1 MTPGNDSSNKVEKK
15 IVIIANFATDR
26 VNGAYNVI
34 ENLALYS
41 NKIGVKCELWGLST
55 EIDRNDYPFYV
66 HFNDSLFSFKVSEG
80 LKNKLKSERE
90 SILCVNLHSVF
101 TPINIAISKVVKALN
116 IPLCLTPQGGYHD
129 YTFQKN
135 YFKKK
140 VFLALFEKQFLGR
153 MDFFFIH
160 GKQEAD
166 FIKRYSSKPC
176 FKLLNGFPEGKVKKT
191 TYEHHPP
198 GADQKVKLLFLGR
211 LDPLHKGL
219 DLLIKSMQHLKD
231 IAVEL
236 TLTGPQFNEASQQ
249 YLHRLIAELGLK
261 DTVAIKDPVY
271 KQIDKESIYE
281 AHDLFVHASRWEGMP
296 TGVIEAL
303 SYGMPVLV
311 SKGTNLGDI
320 VEKEQMGIV
329 IDDLTPQ
336 GIADCIAEVFKHK
349 NKLRAFSENAYRRSP
364 EIFDWNK
371 IARQYVNHV
380 MA

>member
-1 MTPGNDSSNKVEKK
+1 MIPGTYNSNNDEKK

-66 HFNDSLFSFKVSEG
+66 HFNDSLFSFKVSAG
-80 LKNKLKSERE
+80 LKNKLEGDRD

-140 VFLALFEKQFLGR
+140 IFLTLFEKNFLAR

-160 GKQEAD
+160 GRQEAD
-166 FIKRYSSKPC
+166 FIKRYSSKKC

-191 TYEHHPP
+191 IYEYRAP
-198 GADQKVKLLFLGR
+198 GACQTIRLLFLGR

-219 DLLIKSMQHLKD
+219 DVLIKSMQHLKD

-236 TLTGPQFNEASQQ
+236 TLAGPQFNEASQQ
-249 YLHRLIAELGLK
+249 YLHQLIAELNLK
-261 DTVAIKDPVY
+261 DTVTIKAPVY
-271 KQIDKESIYE
+271 KQIEKESIYE
-281 AHDLFVHASRWEGMP
+281 AHDLFVHTSRWEGMP

-329 IDDLTPQ
+329 IDNLTPL
-336 GIADCIAEVFKHK
+336 GIAGCITQVFKHK
-349 NKLRAFSENAYRRSP
+349 YKLKDFSENAYRKSP

-371 IARQYVNHV
+371 IARQYVDHV
-380 MA
+380 ME